1 MSISNV
7 IINLAK
13 PIAAPTF
20 DYDQMLYGLTQDLKN
35 WAILVALCFALL
47 IAIFVLVVILDKK
60 RKMVTYKIQKDVKD
74 EEGLY
79 NLDTIDDYEDTRK
92 KWELEN
98 REVQISYK
106 IKQIDPEFSVRKFK
120 IDVSSAFLKMQ
131 EYWTTY
137 NLDKM
142 RDLETDELYEQHK
155 AIMEDYKKNNQK
167 HIRENVKI
175 EGCFLNSYIISKDRE
190 KIIVDYVV
198 NMKDYIKNLN
208 EEDTRKKHSTKTYF
222 YRITF
227 ERTAGI
233 KTKDNFEPGE
243 IEKCPN
249 CGAEVQV
256 AVSEYCPFCNSLI
269 KSEKYGW
276 VISNVEKTLISKSY
290 SKEKIEKSI

>member
-47 IAIFVLVVILDKK
+47 IAIFVLAVIIDKK

-120 IDVSSAFLKMQ
+120 IDVSSTFLKMQ
-131 EYWTTY
+131 EYWTTS

-155 AIMEDYKKNNQK
+155 AIMEDYKK
-167 HIRENVKI
+167 
-175 EGCFLNSYIISKDRE
+175 
-190 KIIVDYVV
+190 
-198 NMKDYIKNLN
+198 
-208 EEDTRKKHSTKTYF
+208 
-222 YRITF
+222 
-227 ERTAGI
+227 
-233 KTKDNFEPGE
+233 
-243 IEKCPN
+243 
-249 CGAEVQV
+249 
-256 AVSEYCPFCNSLI
+256 
-269 KSEKYGW
+269 
-276 VISNVEKTLISKSY
+276 
-290 SKEKIEKSI
+290 